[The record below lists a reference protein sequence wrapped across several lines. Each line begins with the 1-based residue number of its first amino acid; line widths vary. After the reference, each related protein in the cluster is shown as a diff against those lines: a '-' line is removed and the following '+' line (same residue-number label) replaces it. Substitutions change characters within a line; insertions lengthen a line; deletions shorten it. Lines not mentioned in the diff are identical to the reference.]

1 MGISVTGM
9 IPCGDFQLFVEN
21 VFLSKNI
28 LTGHGGF
35 AVSGGVGK
43 WTAYDGKSV
52 RPYWRKALLSDT
64 NGLCMKKEKV
74 VSRQPV
80 SL

>member
-1 MGISVTGM
+1 MNGM

-21 VFLSKNI
+21 VFSMKNI

>member
-1 MGISVTGM
+1 MG
-9 IPCGDFQLFVEN
+9 DLRFR
-21 VFLSKNI
+21 
-28 LTGHGGF
+28 
-35 AVSGGVGK
+35 GGVGK